1 VLFVIKQVVGLLARP
16 GFVALLLAVTALGL
30 RARGSNKV
38 ARYFAVAAIATAYFG
53 SLGVVGNALL
63 APLEQRY
70 AALADEAPLP
80 DVAHIVVLGSGYVPR
95 GSIPVTAALDAD
107 GLARVVEGIRLER
120 RLGAATLILSGG
132 APGGGTPSATGYAVL
147 ARALGIDDSS
157 IVVLPTPLD
166 TGQEAEEVKRR
177 IGSAPFLLVTS
188 AYHMPR
194 AMWLMTRAGTRPQ
207 PAPTGHMGGS
217 VTWRDWLPGAGGLGK
232 TERAL
237 HEYIGLAALAVGI
250 Q

>member
-1 VLFVIKQVVGLLARP
+1 MLFVIKQIVGLLGRP
-16 GFVALLLAVTALGL
+16 GFVALLLALTALAL
-30 RARGSNKV
+30 RVRGSRAL
-38 ARYFAVAAIATAYFG
+38 ARWSAVAAIAVAFFG
-53 SLGVVGNALL
+53 SLGVVGNVLL
-63 APLEQRY
+63 APLEERY

-95 GSIPVTAALDAD
+95 GSLPVTAALDPD
-107 GLARVVEGIRLER
+107 GLARVVEGIRLTR
-120 RLGAATLILSGG
+120 RVGDATLILSGG
-132 APGGGTPSATGYAVL
+132 APGGVPTSADGYAVL

-157 IVVLPTPLD
+157 IVMLPTPLD
-166 TGQEAEEVKRR
+166 TRQEAQEVKGR

-194 AMWLMTRAGTRPQ
+194 AMWLMTRAGTSPF
-207 PAPTGHMGGS
+207 PAPTGHMGGTAS
-217 VTWRDWLPGAGGLGK
+217 WRDWLPGAGGLGK

-237 HEYIGLAALAVGI
+237 HEYIGLAALVLGI